1 MDWSF
6 DSLFYVMFLA
16 CFWFGIIWTFI
27 AVFNDLFRRRMAGWA
42 KAAWI
47 ALIVVLPLLGVLI
60 YLVTHATTPRE
71 DGASVPAAAGRF
83 RPADEIATAA
93 RLHDEGRI
101 SGEEFE
107 RIKHQALM
115 NR

>member
-6 DSLFYVMFLA
+6 DSILYVMFLA
-16 CFWFGIIWTFI
+16 SFWFGIIWTFI
-27 AVFNDLFRRRMAGWA
+27 AVFNDLFRRPMPGWA
-42 KAAWI
+42 KAGWV
-47 ALIVVLPLLGVLI
+47 ALIVVVPLFGVLI
-60 YLVTHATTPRE
+60 YLITHAAKPRE
-71 DGASVPAAAGRF
+71 GSPARS
-83 RPADEIATAA
+83 PADEIATAA

-107 RIKHQALM
+107 RLKSQALM